1 MDKTIYCFGNL
12 SVKNGDYCPDESIY
26 LHRQKNG
33 KCKVKIFN
41 GPCEKP
47 YVNRKFDNVEN
58 AENFVKSF
66 ISQKGY
72 AKVEYFK

>member
-33 KCKVKIFN
+33 KCKVRIF
-41 GPCEKP
+41 
-47 YVNRKFDNVEN
+47 
-58 AENFVKSF
+58 
-66 ISQKGY
+66 
-72 AKVEYFK
+72 